1 MLVIKMNV
9 EVKEIK
15 TSYGEYEVYQNCI
28 PVNTEKEDVFS
39 CRNDCLHCL
48 KQCDVGLT
56 FKKEVIK

>member
-1 MLVIKMNV
+1 MNV
-9 EVKEIK
+9 EVKQIK

-39 CRNDCLHCL
+39 CINDCLHCL

-56 FKKEVIK
+56 FRKEVVK